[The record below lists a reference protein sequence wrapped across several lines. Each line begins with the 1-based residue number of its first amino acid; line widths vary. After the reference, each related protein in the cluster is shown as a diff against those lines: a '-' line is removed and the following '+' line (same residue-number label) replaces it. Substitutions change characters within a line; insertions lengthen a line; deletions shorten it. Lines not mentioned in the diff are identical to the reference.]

1 MIYKQLT
8 SFPIIFQVDENIY
21 DKVDMFLKKNNFFFL
36 KILVVSGKKQSLKFA
51 RTVTNK
57 LNCDNYILENNSF
70 NDVEFLKN
78 QCIEQKSDLI
88 ISIGGGKVQDTVKRV
103 SYLININHISIP
115 TIISN
120 DGLISPISV
129 LKNNIS
135 NKTESVQ
142 GMMPMGDIIDLNI
155 INQAP
160 VKYIRAAA
168 GDILSNLSA
177 TNDWVLAKEKN
188 SDMINDISFLMS
200 KSSAN
205 SLVYFSKKD
214 FKFKAF
220 LRQIIQGQI
229 NSGIAMSLAGTSRP
243 CSGSEH
249 LISHAIDN
257 LNLGFPILHGE
268 QVASIS
274 LFSLFL
280 QGKLIED
287 HLRYALE
294 TKIELDFTNNLKIS
308 NETILGQ
315 IFTKSKEMR
324 PGRYTV
330 LDTMSEDLFI
340 SRIVDFRFFIHN
352 QLITK

>member
-1 MIYKQLT
+1 VIYKQLT
-8 SFPIIFQVDENIY
+8 SLPIIFQVDENIY
-21 DKVDMFLKKNNFFFL
+21 YKVDAFLKKNNLFFF
-36 KILVVSGKKQSLKFA
+36 KILAVSGKNKSLEFA
-51 RTVTNK
+51 KTLSNK
-57 LNCDNYILENNSF
+57 LNCDNYIIENNSF
-70 NDVEFLKN
+70 DDVEFLKN
-78 QCIEQKSDLI
+78 QCLERNIDLI

-135 NKTESVQ
+135 NKTESVS
-142 GMMPMGDIIDLNI
+142 GMMPMGVIIDLNI

-160 VKYIRAAA
+160 VKYIKAAA

-177 TNDWVLAKEKN
+177 TNDWVLAKEN
-188 SDMINDISFLMS
+188 NNDIINDMSFLMS

-214 FKFKAF
+214 FRFKPF
-220 LRQIIQGQI
+220 LKQIIQGQI

-257 LNLGFPILHGE
+257 LNIGLSILHGE

-287 HLRYALE
+287 HLLYALE
-294 TKIELDFTNNLKIS
+294 TNIELDFTNNLKIF
-308 NETILGQ
+308 NESISGQ

-330 LDTMSEDLFI
+330 LDTITKDLFI
-340 SRIVDFRFFIHN
+340 SKIVDFRFFIHN
-352 QLITK
+352 RIISK